1 MTASG
6 MCCLLLMIHEVIQYT
21 FFNKG
26 STSQFG
32 MLCLHRCILLL
43 PKFGFLD
50 MTCKHMQAW
59 NIPITVCHI
68 VDTLSREYREKTVLE
83 QGDGTI
89 TYVMNR
95 TFYFEENSNYSEND
109 IITTIN
115 FVYVVS
121 KKCMNECK
129 YVSFILGCYLFCWNG
144 GNRGGTREH
153 H

>member
-1 MTASG
+1 M
-6 MCCLLLMIHEVIQYT
+6 
-21 FFNKG
+21 
-26 STSQFG
+26 
-32 MLCLHRCILLL
+32 
-43 PKFGFLD
+43 
-50 MTCKHMQAW
+50 
-59 NIPITVCHI
+59 
-68 VDTLSREYREKTVLE
+68 LE

-129 YVSFILGCYLFCWNG
+129 YVSFILDCYLFC
-144 GNRGGTREH
+144 
-153 H
+153 